1 MASQSKHD
9 TLASSR
15 RDTHH
20 PPAIRSSSST
30 IKKRF
35 TPDGVSYLISGKKS
49 RLGLV
54 CVHGWGC
61 CASDFTLLFQELN
74 RKGADLKLLAIDL
87 PGHGDSP
94 KELCPDASVSGCAR
108 AALSVA
114 QHENL
119 SEIVL
124 CGHSMGGRMVM
135 AAFTQAQAT
144 GIPIVRSIIFLDV
157 SNYKLRPKLYEFDE
171 KDPRS
176 KAMTEPQKAI
186 KKAEM
191 FQSMFSS
198 ETPLDFELA
207 TLNHLKTLDRN
218 FANAI
223 RENYIRYD
231 HEDLNA
237 SLANVGE
244 CGIPF
249 CNLQST
255 DIDGENQRFP
265 LKSGQI
271 SPWMQLI
278 QEKVPQAQ
286 QVVVE
291 DSAHFPHVDQPQ
303 QVANLVLDFVRD
315 FE

>member
-1 MASQSKHD
+1 MTSLEQWY
-9 TLASSR
+9 
-15 RDTHH
+15 
-20 PPAIRSSSST
+20 
-30 IKKRF
+30 
-35 TPDGVSYLISGKKS
+35 TPEGVSYLTSGKKS

-54 CVHGWGC
+54 CIHGWGC
-61 CASDFTLLFQELN
+61 RASDFTLLFQELN
-74 RKGADLKLLAIDL
+74 RKGADMKLLAIDL

-108 AALSVA
+108 AALSVV
-114 QHENL
+114 QYESL
-119 SEIVL
+119 SEIIL

-135 AAFTQAQAT
+135 DAFTQARAK
-144 GIPIVRSIIFLDV
+144 GAPVVKSVVFLDV
-157 SNYKLRPKLYEFDE
+157 SNYRLRPKLYEFDE

-237 SLANVGE
+237 SLAIVGE
-244 CGIPF
+244 CGIRF

-278 QEKVPQAQ
+278 QEKVPHAQ
-286 QVVVE
+286 QIVVE

-303 QVANLVLDFVRD
+303 RVANLVLDFVQD
-315 FE
+315 FH

>member
-1 MASQSKHD
+1 MTSLEQ
-9 TLASSR
+9 R
-15 RDTHH
+15 Y
-20 PPAIRSSSST
+20 
-30 IKKRF
+30 
-35 TPDGVSYLISGKKS
+35 TPEGVSYLALGES

-54 CVHGWGC
+54 CIHGWGC
-61 CASDFTLLFQELN
+61 RASDFTLLFQELN
-74 RKGADLKLLAIDL
+74 RKGAALKLLAIDL

-94 KELCPDASVSGCAR
+94 KELCLDASVSGCAR

-135 AAFTQAQAT
+135 DAFTQAQAT
-144 GIPIVRSIIFLDV
+144 ETPIVRSIIFLDV
-157 SNYKLRPKLYEFDE
+157 SNYRLRAKLYDFDE

-176 KAMTEPQKAI
+176 IAMTEPQKAI
-186 KKAEM
+186 KKAEI

-231 HEDLNA
+231 HDDLDA
-237 SLANVGE
+237 SLATVGE
-244 CGIPF
+244 C
-249 CNLQST
+249 
-255 DIDGENQRFP
+255 DIDSENQRFP

-303 QVANLVLDFVRD
+303 RVANLVLDFVKD
-315 FE
+315 FH

>member
-1 MASQSKHD
+1 MTSLEQ
-9 TLASSR
+9 R
-15 RDTHH
+15 Y
-20 PPAIRSSSST
+20 
-30 IKKRF
+30 
-35 TPDGVSYLISGKKS
+35 TPKGVSYLASGKKS

-54 CVHGWGC
+54 CIHGWGC
-61 CASDFTLLFQELN
+61 RASDFTLLFQDLN
-74 RKGADLKLLAIDL
+74 RKSADLTLLAIDL

-94 KELCPDASVSGCAR
+94 KGLCPDASVSGCAR

-114 QHENL
+114 QHENV

-135 AAFTQAQAT
+135 DAFTQAQVT
-144 GIPIVRSIIFLDV
+144 GTPIVNGIIFLDV

-176 KAMTEPQKAI
+176 KAMTEQQKAI

-237 SLANVGE
+237 CLANVGE

-303 QVANLVLDFVRD
+303 QVANLVLSFVRD
-315 FE
+315 FR